1 MISVTT
7 HQSCS
12 QFALQVL
19 TRRLVCVSFIA
30 IMATKEDEMACGV
43 SEALS
48 VSESK
53 YTDQEV
59 LAFIASGEQLIDEEA
74 DAVVAYNVRRARHE
88 VLQNLPFTQLQ
99 PVRRIDPALQQPFRM
114 GEPLEQV
121 VANMTPAQLDIVN
134 GIRDIIACLRAR
146 SPPTE
151 YTVLHPF
158 SKAVASAL

>member
-1 MISVTT
+1 
-7 HQSCS
+7 
-12 QFALQVL
+12 
-19 TRRLVCVSFIA
+19 
-30 IMATKEDEMACGV
+30 MATKEDEMACGV